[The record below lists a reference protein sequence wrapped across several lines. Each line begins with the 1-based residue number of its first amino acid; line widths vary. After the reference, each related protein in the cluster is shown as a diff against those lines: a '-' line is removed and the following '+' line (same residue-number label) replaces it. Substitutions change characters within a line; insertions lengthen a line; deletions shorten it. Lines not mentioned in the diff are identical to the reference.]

1 MKTENNGLVPSILH
15 LWSMFPHL
23 SLAPCS
29 AAWAHQA
36 CVLVCLFVFIH
47 HCWGRVEGFWSGWG
61 KLYKSRVGGGWRDF
75 SCPGQKESG
84 PGPPLS
90 LTPAPPSLPSLP
102 SSPLWWMMIC
112 VTLRLPASTGGQ
124 LAACWLAFGWTGG
137 LSWGVICGT
146 WGTLTS
152 PLTYAGV
159 RGDDLKLPGWKG
171 DTSNEGPGSMLDQTG
186 SHTAESSLKITNGS

>member
-84 PGPPLS
+84 PGPPPS

-152 PLTYAGV
+152 P
-159 RGDDLKLPGWKG
+159 
-171 DTSNEGPGSMLDQTG
+171 
-186 SHTAESSLKITNGS
+186 SHTQGWGVTIWSYQAGKGTPPMRVRAACWTRLAHIRLKVV